1 MSLIMWVWSS
11 VHIVCVFTSRLGEV
25 EGVLLSNA
33 GVSNGN
39 DAVGEDAVEAVDSIH
54 PSVKTG

>member
-1 MSLIMWVWSS
+1 MWVWSS
-11 VHIVCVFTSRLGEV
+11 VHIVCVCTSRLGEV

-39 DAVGEDAVEAVDSIH
+39 DAVEDDTVEAVDSIH